1 SGDGPSGSTDRTIV
15 FTGMGSS
22 YHACYVPVTSL
33 AEAGAPAVMVDAAE
47 LLHFRRPMLDG
58 RSVLIA
64 VTQSGESAEVVR
76 LVEDEWPAGRAALAL
91 LGRGAARAAAEMGAL
106 LMKEVARFPAE
117 SLESGQFR
125 HGPLELAG
133 PDLAVVVVA
142 TEPATAGLDARL
154 TADLLRAGAG

>member
-1 SGDGPSGSTDRTIV
+1 QLAFGDGPSGSTGRTIV

-33 AEAGAPAVMVDAAE
+33 AEAGVPAVMVDAAE

-76 LVEDEWPAGRAALAL
+76 LVEDEWPAGRPLVVSVTNGVDNPVAGRADVAL
-91 LGRGAARAAAEMGAL
+91 
-106 LMKEVARFPAE
+106 
-117 SLESGQFR
+117 
-125 HGPLELAG
+125 
-133 PDLAVVVVA
+133 D
-142 TEPATAGLDARL
+142 T
-154 TADLLRAGAG
+154 RAGTELGPSTMTFA